1 MDFFDKL
8 SKKASETYKVTAEK
22 TTKIAKETKLKLEI
36 SNYKS
41 NMEDLYK
48 IVGKKIYQK
57 YAAQEEMQLE
67 DIQDELNKLDTI
79 SEKIDIANK
88 EIMSL
93 KDKIKCQNCNYEMSE
108 EYEYCPKCGT
118 KIKQTNN
125 WE

>member
-41 NMEDLYK
+41 NMEDIYK

-118 KIKQTNN
+118 KIK
-125 WE
+125 

>member
-1 MDFFDKL
+1 MIPTVAL
-8 SKKASETYKVTAEK
+8 VGRP
-22 TTKIAKETKLKLEI
+22 
-36 SNYKS
+36 NVGKS
-41 NMEDLYK
+41 TLFNK

-118 KIKQTNN
+118 KIK
-125 WE
+125 

>member
-8 SKKASETYKVTAEK
+8 SKKASDTYKVTAEK
-22 TTKIAKETKLKLEI
+22 TSKIAKKIKLWLEI

-118 KIKQTNN
+118 KIK
-125 WE
+125 